1 LEETISSWGLTPNV
15 DGTDNQMR
23 FTVNHCPELVSS
35 TVWSLRGKHEKVPTQ
50 AAAQR
55 FLSRNGVIILERVPG
70 IKEITRKRKLAY
82 EIGDEA
88 DRLRFRNVSPYDLRY
103 HLSLTYFRMTVYT
116 FQWVGSKIVEMAS
129 DLGLPQEIIVI
140 QALIAGMTTS
150 EKWIPLRHRNL
161 MFEEMIRF
169 ATWVNEFP
177 GKF

>member
-1 LEETISSWGLTPNV
+1 MVGDGDIFIGAISIANGETTIIT
-15 DGTDNQMR
+15 
-23 FTVNHCPELVSS
+23 
-35 TVWSLRGKHEKVPTQ
+35 
-50 AAAQR
+50 
-55 FLSRNGVIILERVPG
+55 RNKKDFERIPG
-70 IKEITRKRKLAY
+70 IKEITRKRKRAY

-150 EKWIPLRHRNL
+150 GKWIPFRHQNL

-169 ATWVNEFP
+169 ATWVNELAE
-177 GKF
+177 KS